1 MNLESPSF
9 SLVWPL
15 ILPLLGALG
24 VVLLGRRPNLRDGW
38 TVAVGLATFGSVV
51 RLVAPVLEGNR
62 PALALP
68 EWIPGLGMGF
78 EIEPLGLLFALL
90 ASGLWVVTSIY
101 GFGYMRGHHEKSQT
115 RFFTCFALAIFAAL
129 GIAFAGDLAT
139 LFLFYEIL
147 TFSTYPLVTHH
158 GNEAAIRAGRVYLGI
173 LVSTSILFL
182 LLAIIWTSELA
193 GTLRFRSGGILEG
206 QVDGASAVLLLLL
219 FAYGVG
225 KAALMPFHRWLP
237 AAMVAPTPVSALLH
251 AVAVVKAGVFAL
263 LKIAIYIFGL
273 DFLAEDGLSDGLL
286 WIAGFTVLAASLRA
300 ITLDNLKA
308 RLAYSTISQLAYIVL
323 GAALATPAAA
333 LGAGLHILM
342 HAVGKITLF
351 FVAGAVYVTAH
362 KTEVS
367 ELDGLGRRMPF
378 TFAAFGIASLSII
391 GLPPLGGA
399 WSKWYLM
406 MGAFDAERPWV
417 VVVFMASS
425 LLSIGYL
432 MPIVVRAFFRP
443 LPGDDGDDANDG
455 RGLRET
461 SLLMLLPL
469 CATALLCIGG
479 FFFVEPVLQLL
490 GSIVG

>member
-1 MNLESPSF
+1 MNVDSRALA
-9 SLVWPL
+9 LLWPL
-15 ILPLLGALG
+15 LLPLLGAVG
-24 VVLLGRRPNLRDGW
+24 VQILGRRPNLRDGW
-38 TVAVGLATFGSVV
+38 TVVIGLATFGGVV
-51 RLVAPVLEGNR
+51 RLVAPVVAGAR

-68 EWIPGLGMGF
+68 GWMPGLGMGF
-78 EIEPLGLLFALL
+78 EVEPLGLLFALV

-101 GFGYMRGHHEKSQT
+101 GFGYMRGHHEKHQT
-115 RFFTCFALAIFAAL
+115 RFFTCFAVAIFAAL

-139 LFLFYEIL
+139 LFLFYEML
-147 TFSTYPLVTHH
+147 TFSTYPLVTHQ
-158 GNEAAIRAGRVYLGI
+158 GNEAAIKAGRVYLGV

-193 GTLRFRSGGILEG
+193 GTLRFRSGGILDG
-206 QVDGASAVLLLLL
+206 QVEGASAVLLLLL
-219 FAYGVG
+219 FGYGVG

-251 AVAVVKAGVFAL
+251 AVAVVKAGVFAV
-263 LKIAIYIFGL
+263 LKIAIYVFGL
-273 DFLAEDGLSDGLL
+273 DFLGRDGLGDAL
-286 WIAGFTVLAASLRA
+286 IAIAAFTVLAASIRA
-300 ITLDNLKA
+300 LGLDNLKA
-308 RLAYSTISQLAYIVL
+308 RLAYSTISQLSYIVL

-342 HAVGKITLF
+342 HALGKITLF

-367 ELDGLGRRMPF
+367 QLDGLGRRMPF
-378 TFAAFGIASLSII
+378 TFAAFCLASFSII

-399 WSKWYLM
+399 WSKWHLV
-406 MGAFDAERPWV
+406 MGAFDADRPWV
-417 VVVFMASS
+417 AAVFLLSS

-443 LPGDDGDDANDG
+443 LPETTEGPEGED
-455 RGLRET
+455 GLRET

-469 CATALLCIGG
+469 CATALLCVLA
-479 FFFVEPVLQLL
+479 FFLVESVFGLL
-490 GSIVG
+490 APIVE